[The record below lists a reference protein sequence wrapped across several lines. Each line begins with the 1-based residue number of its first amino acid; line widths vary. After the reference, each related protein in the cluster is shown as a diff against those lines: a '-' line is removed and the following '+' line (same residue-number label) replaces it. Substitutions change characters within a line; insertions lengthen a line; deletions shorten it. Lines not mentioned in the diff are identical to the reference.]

1 MRRPT
6 ITPLDALPNPAQG
19 ERVRIMRISGRRDP
33 AKATPLS
40 CLAAADYLEIAA
52 KAILA
57 KHLDPESADGDL
69 TLALNLVARVE
80 KALKA
85 CDVDW
90 INRKDQRSPSGGQT
104 DAPGEVTAL
113 AKTAGELGARAHEAD
128 KKCVSHEGDTEALS
142 KEVTVLCEAET
153 RTRQLAIMEPA
164 ACWGEIGIK
173 LEQVLTNAGVLAHAI
188 RPDDLADYKSVE
200 HMLAEGI
207 RQVLRDT
214 ARLDS
219 AA

>member
-1 MRRPT
+1 MCQR
-6 ITPLDALPNPAQG
+6 
-19 ERVRIMRISGRRDP
+19 ERKP
-33 AKATPLS
+33 
-40 CLAAADYLEIAA
+40 
-52 KAILA
+52 
-57 KHLDPESADGDL
+57 
-69 TLALNLVARVE
+69 
-80 KALKA
+80 
-85 CDVDW
+85 
-90 INRKDQRSPSGGQT
+90 
-104 DAPGEVTAL
+104 
-113 AKTAGELGARAHEAD
+113 
-128 KKCVSHEGDTEALS
+128 
-142 KEVTVLCEAET
+142 TVLCEAEN
-153 RTRQLAIMEPA
+153 RTRQLAITTPA